1 MIKDEI
7 YRLLETNMLGYLDYV
22 EMPLQ
27 DTQEAMVPIPQ
38 NEHLKARQIDNQMIP
53 FTGDQIFVRQT
64 VLDKLI
70 EASHLLALYDPKLTL
85 EVVYG
90 YRTLEI
96 QRQLFEKHSSKFK
109 ETLCGNAL
117 LEAVHKYI
125 AVPEVAGHP
134 TGGAV
139 DVQLIKNGL
148 PLNFGTAIWEF
159 VDDAL
164 TFSPFIGKEA
174 WHNRQ
179 LLRRLM
185 IQVGFAPFDGEWWHF
200 SFGDKEWAK
209 YYSKPFAIY
218 KQLNSNEIFNLPK

>member
-1 MIKDEI
+1 MTKDEI

-27 DTQEAMVPIPQ
+27 DNQEAMVPIPL
-38 NEHLKARQIDNQMIP
+38 NEHLKARQIDLQMMP
-53 FTGDQIFVRQT
+53 YTGHQIFVRQT
-64 VLDKLI
+64 VLNKLL
-70 EASHLLALYDPKLTL
+70 EVSNLLALEDPKLQL

-96 QRQLFEKHSSKFK
+96 QKQLFEKYSCEFMEKYSG
-109 ETLCGNAL
+109 TAL

-139 DVQLIKNGL
+139 DVQLIKNGQ

-218 KQLNSNEIFNLPK
+218 KQLNSSEIFDL